1 MQIEIKNLIKEY
13 STVRAV
19 DDVSFTVEAGGIVA
33 LLGPNGAGKSSLVR
47 MLVGL
52 TEPDSGSIRVH
63 WDGQEFAHL
72 PDGSFG
78 YLPEDRGLYQDRTLR
93 QNLVYIGQL
102 RGLSKQQIDEQLEI
116 WLQRFD
122 LTERANEH
130 LKQLSKGNQQKI
142 QLIATL
148 MHKPPVLIL
157 DEPFSGLDPVN
168 QEHVLDVLKD
178 LKAAG
183 VTILLSAHQMDLV
196 ERLADQFI
204 LMNLGSVIA
213 SGPIDAIHQQLAET
227 QHIRFTFAESV
238 EPQEL
243 ANLPYNNLNASNTER
258 TQYSAEVDL
267 NASLQDL
274 LQQTAQCGP
283 LQEFRRYRQPLHDLY
298 LSAVRGVN
306 KASKDKE
313 VTL

>member
-1 MQIEIKNLIKEY
+1 MQIEIKNLVKEY

-19 DDVSFTVEAGGIVA
+19 DDVSFTVETGRIVA

-52 TEPDSGSIRVH
+52 TEPDSGNISVH
-63 WDGQEFAHL
+63 WDGQEFPYL

-102 RGLSKQQIDEQLEI
+102 RGLSKQQIDEQLEH
-116 WLQRFD
+116 WLKRFD
-122 LTERANEH
+122 LTERAHEH

-142 QLIATL
+142 QLIATML
-148 MHKPPVLIL
+148 HKPPMLIL

-168 QEHVLDVLKD
+168 QEHVLNVLKD

-196 ERLADQFI
+196 ERLADKFI

-213 SGPIDAIHQQLAET
+213 SGPIDAIHEQLAET
-227 QHIRFTFAESV
+227 QHIRFAFAESV
-238 EPQEL
+238 NPEAL
-243 ANLPYNNLNASNTER
+243 ADLPYNHLKATNADYTE
-258 TQYSAEVDL
+258 YSAEVSLD
-267 NASLQDL
+267 ASLQDM
-274 LQQTAQCGP
+274 LQATAACGP

-298 LSAVRGVN
+298 LSAVRGVGKQTDN
-306 KASKDKE
+306 AE
-313 VTL
+313 ANL

>member
-1 MQIEIKNLIKEY
+1 MQIKISNLIKEY
-13 STVRAV
+13 ATLRAV
-19 DDVSFTVEAGGIVA
+19 NNVSFDVNEGGIVA

-52 TEPDSGSIRVH
+52 TEPDQGSISVTY
-63 WDGQEFAHL
+63 QQQQYPHL

-78 YLPEDRGLYQDRTLR
+78 YLPEDRGLYQDRTLK
-93 QNLVYIGQL
+93 QNLMYIGQL
-102 RGLSKQQIDEQLEI
+102 RGLSKQDIAQQLDH
-116 WLQRFD
+116 WLERFE

-148 MHKPPVLIL
+148 LHRPPMVIL

-168 QEHVLDVLKD
+168 QEHVLTVLKE

-196 ERLADQFI
+196 ERLADTFV
-204 LMNLGSVIA
+204 LMNRGQVIA
-213 SGPIDAIHQQLAET
+213 SGPIDAIHEQLAEN
-227 QHIRFTFAESV
+227 QLIHFSFSAPV
-238 EPQEL
+238 AMAQLQEL
-243 ANLPYNNLNASNTER
+243 PYQNLQANDALTHFSG
-258 TQYSAEVDL
+258 EVDL
-267 NASLQDL
+267 TASLQAL
-274 LQQTAQCGP
+274 LQQTANCGP

-298 LSAVRGVN
+298 LSAVRSSTATQEIR
-306 KASKDKE
+306 K
-313 VTL
+313 

>member
-1 MQIEIKNLIKEY
+1 MQIQISNLVKEY
-13 STVRAV
+13 ATVRAV
-19 DDVSFTVEAGGIVA
+19 NQVSFKVKQGGIVA

-52 TEPDSGSIRVH
+52 TIPDEGRIEVTFEGRTYP
-63 WDGQEFAHL
+63 HL

-93 QNLVYIGQL
+93 QNLMYIGQL
-102 RGLSKQQIDEQLEI
+102 RGLERKDIQQQLDH
-116 WLQRFD
+116 WLERFD

-148 MHKPPVLIL
+148 LHRPPMVIL

-168 QEHVLDVLKD
+168 QEHVLTVLKE

-196 ERLADQFI
+196 ERLADEFV
-204 LMNLGSVIA
+204 LMNRGQVIA
-213 SGPIDAIHQQLAET
+213 NGPIDAIHEQLADS
-227 QHIRFTFAESV
+227 QQIHFTFAKPV
-238 EPQEL
+238 ALDTLQG
-243 ANLPYNNLNASNTER
+243 LPYENLQVDSSSR
-258 TQYSAEVDL
+258 SFKAEVGLHHPLDE
-267 NASLQDL
+267 L
-274 LQQTAQCGP
+274 LEATAKYGP

-298 LSAVRGVN
+298 LSAVRSSS
-306 KASKDKE
+306 ATQEIRS
-313 VTL
+313 